1 MFYINNI
8 VYTDLLIFCILIN
21 LIMYIFLRRKL
32 SIGSHSTS
40 LLRWFILSV
49 IFVAFWEVIAWF
61 VAVPNNEGFIKIH
74 YISNAF
80 FLTFNILPVAFGLR
94 YLDYKIFVS
103 KSINLKAFLFFLSP
117 VYLNIIFM
125 IINLFSDGFLF
136 SIDASNVYHRGIAT
150 YIGNLFAFFVTGI
163 AIVYFFRNK
172 KMITGRIT
180 QAILALTLLPVLG
193 AILQMIF
200 YGLSLGIP
208 AYTLSLF
215 IAFFILERDEQLK
228 DPLTNLSSRVLMDK
242 RLQFKLRAEE
252 PFTVIITDV
261 NDFKKINDIYGH
273 AIGDKVLKDVSKILI
288 SNSRREDF
296 VCRYGGDE
304 FFVIIETTADIGKT
318 YIKRVEENLVEY
330 SANLPYNVSLSFGSL
345 YVEDCSKYNLEDLIQ
360 ITDSLMYIDKTERK
374 EKL

>member
-1 MFYINNI
+1 MLYINNI

-21 LIMYIFLRRKL
+21 LIMYIFLRRKI

-49 IFVAFWEVIAWF
+49 IFIAFWEVLSWL
-61 VAVPNNEGFIKIH
+61 VAVPNNEAFIKIH
-74 YISNAF
+74 YISNAL

-94 YLDYKIFVS
+94 YLDYKVFVS
-103 KSINLKAFLFFLSP
+103 KNINSKTFLFFLSP

-125 IINLFSDGFLF
+125 IINIFKDGFLF
-136 SIDASNVYHRGIAT
+136 SIDSSNEYHRGIAT

-163 AIVYFFRNK
+163 AIVWFFRNK

-180 QAILALTLLPVLG
+180 QAILTLTLLPVIG

-200 YGLSLGIP
+200 YGLSLAIP

-273 AIGDKVLKDVSKILI
+273 PIGDKVLKDVSKILI

-318 YIKRVEENLVEY
+318 YIRRVEENLVEY
-330 SANLPYNVSLSFGSL
+330 SSNLPYNVSLSFGSL
-345 YVEDCSKYNLEDLIQ
+345 YVEDCSKYSLEDLIQ